1 MHSEGAQIEQHT
13 ATHAHI
19 QNQPLQ
25 PYTHTH
31 THTHSPI
38 VNSGFRTPNPTQ
50 YTTVTRN
57 TTTIPGEGHCKIE
70 LQITY
75 PGGVT
80 GGPPDTART
89 SRNTVLI
96 VGSAQDQSLVKAVTG
111 AGFVAVEVTVCGFG
125 EDKAFPTSYKGM
137 AACPDLAQNL
147 NRSIVG
153 VSADSLLE

>member
-1 MHSEGAQIEQHT
+1 M
-13 ATHAHI
+13 
-19 QNQPLQ
+19 
-25 PYTHTH
+25 
-31 THTHSPI
+31 
-38 VNSGFRTPNPTQ
+38 
-50 YTTVTRN
+50 
-57 TTTIPGEGHCKIE
+57 
-70 LQITY
+70 
-75 PGGVT
+75 T

-89 SRNTVLI
+89 SRKTVLI